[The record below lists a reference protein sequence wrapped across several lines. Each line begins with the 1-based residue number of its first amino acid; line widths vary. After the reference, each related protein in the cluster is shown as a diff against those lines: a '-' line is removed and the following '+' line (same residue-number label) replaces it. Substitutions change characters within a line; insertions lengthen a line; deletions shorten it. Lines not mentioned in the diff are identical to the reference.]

1 MIIDY
6 KRKNDESD
14 VEKPSRHRLNQL
26 FKVNNITDSGMRG
39 TAFVSRYDAT
49 RRAWHRCSG
58 MPAKNDITA
67 VMKKQ
72 TQI

>member
-1 MIIDY
+1 
-6 KRKNDESD
+6 
-14 VEKPSRHRLNQL
+14 
-26 FKVNNITDSGMRG
+26 MRG
-39 TAFVSRYDAT
+39 TAFASRYDAT

-72 TQI
+72 TDSDLDSSKCQGHERKVKAEELFQAEEV